1 MNWNSKAKEYS
12 DVKNLT
18 IKQREELIYILK
30 YKGMSVKDIAEKF
43 GISKSRV
50 YEHLKKSD

>member
-50 YEHLKKSD
+50 YEHLKKAD